1 LILSLPVITVYTD
14 GACSGNPGPGG
25 WAAVLEWKGKERVL
39 NGGESDTT
47 NNRMEMR
54 AVIEAFKAL
63 NKPCHVK
70 IHSDSALIINAFNKG
85 WIDNWQR
92 KGWIKSDKKPVENI
106 DLWKEMLAAMQPHRV
121 EWIKVKG
128 HSTNER
134 NNRVDRLAVEAG
146 KRPASG

>member
-25 WAAVLEWKGKERVL
+25 WAAVLEWNGKEKVL
-39 NGGESDTT
+39 QGGESDTT

-54 AVIEAFKAL
+54 AVVEAFKAL

-70 IHSDSALIINAFNKG
+70 VHSDSALIINAFTKG

-106 DLWKEMLAAMQPHRV
+106 DLWKEMLAAIEPHRV

-146 KRPASG
+146 KRPG

>member
-1 LILSLPVITVYTD
+1 MSLPVITVYTD

-25 WAAVLEWKGKERVL
+25 WAAVLEWNGKEKIL
-39 NGGESDTT
+39 QGGESDTT

-54 AVIEAFKAL
+54 AVVEAFKAL

-70 IHSDSALIINAFNKG
+70 VHSDSALIINAFTKG

-92 KGWIKSDKKPVENI
+92 KGWTKSDKKPVENI
-106 DLWKEMLAAMQPHRV
+106 DLWKEMLEAVRSHHV

>member
-1 LILSLPVITVYTD
+1 MILSLPVITVYTD